1 MKTAVKNYMTKEI
14 LTADVSTVVTEAA
27 KEMAE
32 KNLGFVIVLEKCRPV
47 GLVTERD
54 LLLKVL
60 AENRDPNKTTLGEV
74 MSTPLLSVDPDSD
87 LLDAAKI
94 MKEHNVRKLPVI
106 RNNIV
111 YGIITAMDIA
121 RHINDYVDHSI
132 KELARYTIPFRF

>member
-1 MKTAVKNYMTKEI
+1 LKTAVKNYMTKEI

>member
-1 MKTAVKNYMTKEI
+1 MTKEI